1 MPKINLKLWV
11 SFLIL
16 NICANSVY
24 ALSCKPPSKNP
35 FEESTSVFL
44 AQVTKSSV
52 EKKLRVAH
60 QQHPL
65 GF

>member
-16 NICANSVY
+16 NICASSVY

-35 FEESTSVFL
+35 FEESANVFL
-44 AQVTKSSV
+44 AQVTKSSA
-52 EKKLRVAH
+52 EKK
-60 QQHPL
+60 
-65 GF
+65 G